1 MTPGAPRLFS
11 ALFAIAVGFSLAAA
25 ADKPAADTSRIVSI
39 GGDVT
44 EILYALKADPKIVA
58 VDTTSTYPASA
69 LKEKKSVGYMRAL
82 STEGV
87 LSTDPTLIIAGAD
100 AGPAEVVSAL
110 KASSVPYVQV
120 PFEPSLEGV
129 TRKIEV
135 VGEAIG
141 AQAEAEKLTKSVTAQ
156 FEALAERRGKIEKPV
171 RALFVLAVQA
181 GRAVAAGKGTAA
193 NAVIELAGAVNVAAD
208 MHGFK
213 QITDEAVIDR
223 APDVVITMAAGA
235 PGHDP
240 GAILKLPAFKS
251 TPAGQNE
258 RLIVMDGNYL
268 LNFGPRAGQ
277 ASAELLEALYPE
289 TAAAAQGKGQ

>member
-1 MTPGAPRLFS
+1 MTPGAPRLLS